1 MKCDI
6 GLFAR
11 WACISDERTY
21 RMCWCYGQKRAV
33 KPRLIVHNTTV
44 YIQSCSTKHFP
55 LADSHDLHANA
66 CATSRIK
73 SSILGYECVRVC
85 VLLA

>member
-1 MKCDI
+1 
-6 GLFAR
+6 
-11 WACISDERTY
+11 
-21 RMCWCYGQKRAV
+21 MCWCYGQKRAV
-33 KPRLIVHNTTV
+33 KPHHIVHNTVV

-73 SSILGYECVRVC
+73 SSILGCECVGASVCVC